1 MRHLRRKRWIPSSK
15 LCGISRNQ
23 TRWQVIKSCQLNVL
37 SPVYLLHHVHAD
49 IIATHWYSKYPSM
62 IVRLCKACRGS
73 GMRMPFLLKS
83 RCFTCHLVKDEF
95 DQEDSIRPLFVC
107 HVLDKVPFVLQ
118 ICLLYGL
125 PVNYIKLWKR
135 TNFMLKFKFQYR
147 CSKRKPSSHLLGRH
161 HVGWLS
167 KFSLFGPFI
176 ACRDNVIMF

>member
-95 DQEDSIRPLFVC
+95 DQEDSIGPLFVC

-125 PVNYIKLWKR
+125 PLSCENAQISCLNS
-135 TNFMLKFKFQYR
+135 NFNKDVASGNQAPT
-147 CSKRKPSSHLLGRH
+147 CW
-161 HVGWLS
+161 VG
-167 KFSLFGPFI
+167 
-176 ACRDNVIMF
+176 IMWAG